1 MIYYCRPAK
10 HTKYFTLSKLSK
22 DKNITDEPHEMIYYC
37 KPAKHTKYFT
47 LSKPFKDKNITD
59 EPHEMTIDIENMNI
73 IYLHISRISWAE
85 RLYQ

>member
-37 KPAKHTKYFT
+37 KPANHTKKY
-47 LSKPFKDKNITD
+47 
-59 EPHEMTIDIENMNI
+59 EMNTI
-73 IYLHISRISWAE
+73 
-85 RLYQ
+85 